1 MIYLEDIREGS
12 VVVVR
17 GGFGTELPKRV
28 VVEEVHEEI
37 KNGRSGID
45 YKESDGHSRWA
56 YLDQVERV
64 VKY

>member
-1 MIYLEDIREGS
+1 MVELEDIREGS

-37 KNGRSGID
+37 NNGRSGID

-56 YLDQVERV
+56 
-64 VKY
+64 